1 MSILAR
7 LFRTS
12 EPPIDPATEAELDAY
27 CRRMCNPFPEDWP
40 ISKREHALPSYVE
53 GQQVLAAEL
62 LAELGLTEP
71 DASALDAAWSRFLSL
86 RRLVRSGH
94 KVPRHLRSGRSRAEL
109 RIFTHRD
116 DLPSLRLLERIG
128 ALFGVALQRTVPDLR
143 WEVGHDPHDKYIH
156 EGEPILRGFP
166 GDFPEMNPTQVIL
179 TRAAHSN
186 ARSVERLS
194 DLAARWVRG
203 TTIPGL
209 GEDEE

>member
-1 MSILAR
+1 MSFLTR
-7 LFRTS
+7 FLRS
-12 EPPIDPATEAELDAY
+12 PEPPIDPATEAELDAC

-40 ISKREHALPSYVE
+40 IPKREEALPSYVE

-94 KVPRHLRSGRSRAEL
+94 KVPRHLRAGQSRAEL
-109 RIFTHRD
+109 MYLTHRE
-116 DLPSLRLLERIG
+116 DLASLKLLERIG
-128 ALFGVALQRTVPDLR
+128 ALFGMALQRMVPDLR
-143 WEVGHDPHDKYIH
+143 WVVGHDPHDKYIH

-166 GDFPEMNPTQVIL
+166 GDFPEMNPTQVL
-179 TRAAHSN
+179 LNLAG
-186 ARSVERLS
+186 RSIANPVKPLS
-194 DLAARWVRG
+194 EIALKWARG